1 MITLFRMLRCWQLK
15 TKWRL
20 AVWRFIDRQA
30 TELANSPEKA
40 KKEFIDSLSRLVHE
54 SGSVTPEA

>member
-20 AVWRFIDRQA
+20 VIWHFVDRQA
-30 TELANSPEKA
+30 TELTGNPEELE
-40 KKEFIDSLSRLVHE
+40 KKLIDSLARMIR
-54 SGSVTPEA
+54 EAGDATSEA